1 MSPLHLQA
9 LLGHSSLEMV
19 KHYAQMVEDDLLQ
32 AHKQTSPVDHLGRLR
47 GVHFS
52 FGERYEK
59 INPPGLEAA
68 DEEKSGTV
76 ENSIYGRGGGA
87 VR

>member
-1 MSPLHLQA
+1 
-9 LLGHSSLEMV
+9 
-19 KHYAQMVEDDLLQ
+19 
-32 AHKQTSPVDHLGRLR
+32 
-47 GVHFS
+47 VHFS

-59 INPPGLEAA
+59 IGLPGMEVV